1 MSLEEARNEFIGK
14 WFLEHGG
21 IRCQITNV
29 VIMHGEVSVISEY
42 LKVVH
47 GELKKEGRVN
57 HFDKLED
64 IEYCLGFIEV
74 IDWST
79 CCSEDHI
86 WGNLHLSLCNLIES
100 LDLDYHKWGNS
111 SNGVNTATTKE
122 IIEEIEY
129 YTKFAKELWG

>member
-29 VIMHGEVSVISEY
+29 VIMHGEVSVISEH
-42 LKVVH
+42 LKVEY

-74 IDWST
+74 IDPYAFMRT
-79 CCSEDHI
+79 CRESHIDED
-86 WGNLHLSLCNLIES
+86 LSYS
-100 LDLDYHKWGNS
+100 LMRIVNALGIPRS
-111 SNGVNTATTKE
+111 SHGVIDATTKE

>member
-21 IRCQITNV
+21 IRCQITDV

-47 GELKKEGRVN
+47 GELKKEGHVN
-57 HFDKLED
+57 YFDKLED

-74 IDWST
+74 VDISMVKSVGNNQDDLYWS
-79 CCSEDHI
+79 
-86 WGNLHLSLCNLIES
+86 LRYLVES
-100 LDLDYHKWGNS
+100 LKIDIDEN
-111 SNGVNTATTKE
+111 NGKKTYTTKE